1 MKNSFC
7 KEEKLCNKILI
18 DQLFDKKKK
27 IKFTEFPLT
36 LIAQESPNPNQTYP
50 AQVLISVSKRKIR
63 LAVNRNLLKRRMRE
77 AYRLNKHILVK
88 AYSTSVPLQQYGI
101 MMIYISKE
109 KEEYALIEKGVVKI
123 LNRLAR
129 EI

>member
-7 KEEKLCNKILI
+7 KEEKLCNKIFI

-36 LIAQESPNPNQTYP
+36 LIAQESPNPLQSFP

-63 LAVNRNLLKRRMRE
+63 LAVNRNLLKRRIRE
-77 AYRLNKHILVK
+77 AYRLNKPK
-88 AYSTSVPLQQYGI
+88 FY
-101 MMIYISKE
+101 E
-109 KEEYALIEKGVVKI
+109 ALIDQNRSLIFSIIYLGNKPIPYAVIEEKIIVL
-123 LNRLAR
+123 LNRLTDKSD
-129 EI
+129 